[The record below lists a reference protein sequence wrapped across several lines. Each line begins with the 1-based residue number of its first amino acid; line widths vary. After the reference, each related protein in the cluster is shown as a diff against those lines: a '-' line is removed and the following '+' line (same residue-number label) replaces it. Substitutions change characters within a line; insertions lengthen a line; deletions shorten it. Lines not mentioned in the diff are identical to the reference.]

1 MRAVKS
7 SKDAL
12 SSLAASTFR
21 FGVIMPGPQGSK
33 SRNFPNLPIVEHFDI
48 WPQKDPRQRVLWPG
62 FVQYTQ
68 AYFNNLIE
76 HAVPLLEDAVAALAH
91 NAMALDIYRWLA
103 HRLHRI
109 KPNCPTLLF
118 WNVVHEQFGGP
129 ARLDNFRREFLQAL
143 NEVLAVYP
151 QAQGSVYID
160 TDQSTTR
167 CKDGRGLWLCYAQP
181 PVRKQ
186 QKQALLG

>member
-1 MRAVKS
+1 M
-7 SKDAL
+7 
-12 SSLAASTFR
+12 
-21 FGVIMPGPQGSK
+21 
-33 SRNFPNLPIVEHFDI
+33 
-48 WPQKDPRQRVLWPG
+48 LWPSY
-62 FVQYTQ
+62 VQYTQ
-68 AYFNNLIE
+68 RYYENLIE

-91 NAMALDIYRWLA
+91 NAMALDIYRWLT

-109 KPNCPTLLF
+109 NPKCPLLLF

-160 TDQSTTR
+160 ANQTAGR
-167 CKDGRGLWLCYAQP
+167 CKDGRGLWLCHAQP

-186 QKQALLG
+186 QAQTLLG